1 MGPASRVSCVT
12 NGSEA
17 QLRQFA
23 ARIGAVVAVC
33 ACALLGGCSSV
44 SHAVADN
51 WPRVLG
57 GLPEG
62 IPPRNQNPP
71 AYMSVNEPP
80 PTRDTKKMTP
90 EERAKAEAEMAASR
104 SQNTSQREE
113 TKSQSSTRITP
124 IQ

>member
-1 MGPASRVSCVT
+1 MGCVT

-17 QLRQFA
+17 QLRRIA
-23 ARIGAVVAVC
+23 ARIGAAVAVC
-33 ACALLGGCSSV
+33 ACALLPGCSSV
-44 SHAVADN
+44 SHVLADN
-51 WPRVLG
+51 WPRAIG

-62 IPPRNQNPP
+62 VPPRSQNPP
-71 AYMSVNEPP
+71 GYMSINDPAPV
-80 PTRDTKKMTP
+80 RDTKKLTP

-104 SQNTSQREE
+104 SQNTSQSEE